1 MKESLKYLC
10 RNRRVF
16 QGNNLFSKG
25 ACLGMQERLN
35 KSAEGSEYIFLGNDK
50 LKANIGMNILR
61 QGEET
66 YLALLDA
73 GVNWYEAAK
82 EFEFYLQDGNEI
94 TFIITPLVGKAGMMA
109 QVVLEE
115 LTASTVRMRVRLFLE
130 AENTLVVELE
140 DLGLGELKPAS
151 GRVWREKITLY

>member
-1 MKESLKYLC
+1 
-10 RNRRVF
+10 
-16 QGNNLFSKG
+16 
-25 ACLGMQERLN
+25 MQERLN

-130 AENTLVVELE
+130 AENTFL
-140 DLGLGELKPAS
+140 
-151 GRVWREKITLY
+151 

>member
-1 MKESLKYLC
+1 
-10 RNRRVF
+10 
-16 QGNNLFSKG
+16 
-25 ACLGMQERLN
+25 MQERLN